1 LQKPEIRRDPVMA
14 RWVIIAAARGER
26 PDFFRARP
34 AERTE
39 EPCPFCPGH
48 EFSTPAPVWTE
59 RLYGMDPSRWQVRV
73 VPNKYPALE
82 PEGDLNK
89 RRSGLYQRMNG
100 VGIHEVIIESPSHD
114 ATFATM
120 PEDHLAALLAVYRHR
135 IAALKGDSRAHYI
148 QVFKNDGQAAG
159 ATLDHPHTQI
169 IAMPFI
175 PRLIVEELRGA
186 EAHYG
191 RTGTCIYCEL
201 LANETADRSRIVT
214 ETEAHVALTPYASR
228 FPFETWIFPKRH
240 AAAFEVGP
248 VEAIQDLAR
257 ILQQAMRGLTAALDG
272 PAYNF
277 LLHSAPSAQEH
288 VLHYHWH
295 MEIMP
300 RTTQMAGFEWGT
312 GCYINP
318 TSPEEAARVLRAILA
333 RPEPSAEMRSVPG
346 EGR

>member
-1 LQKPEIRRDPVMA
+1 VQKPEIRRDPVVA

-34 AERTE
+34 AELTG

-48 EFSTPAPVWTE
+48 ESATPAAVLTSPVHGT
-59 RLYGMDPSRWQVRV
+59 DPARWQVRV

-82 PEGDLNK
+82 PEGDLDK
-89 RRSGLYQRMNG
+89 LRTGLYQRMNG

-120 PEDHLAALLAVYRHR
+120 PLDHLAAVLAVYRQR
-135 IAALKGDSRAHYI
+135 ILALKGDSRAHYI

-159 ATLDHPHTQI
+159 ATLDHPHTQV

-175 PRLIVEELRGA
+175 PRLIVEELRGS
-186 EAHYG
+186 EAHYA
-191 RTGTCIYCEL
+191 RTGRCVYCEL
-201 LANETADRSRIVT
+201 LATEMTDRTRIVT
-214 ETEAHVALTPYASR
+214 ESEHHVALTPYASR
-228 FPFETWIFPKRH
+228 FPFETWVFPKRH
-240 AAAFEVGP
+240 AAAFESISQG
-248 VEAIQDLAR
+248 AIPDLAS
-257 ILQQAMRGLTAALDG
+257 ILQDVMKGLIAALDG

-277 LLHSAPSAQEH
+277 LLHSAPMAQEDS
-288 VLHYHWH
+288 VHYHWH

-318 TSPEEAARVLRAILA
+318 TSPEEAARVLRGILGA
-333 RPEPSAEMRSVPG
+333 
-346 EGR
+346 